1 MFGFLRKRAA
11 VNTNM
16 IPWGGVE
23 FDEADLAPHYVATG
37 MTGSGKTLT
46 IRMLMRAVLAPTGK
60 ELKSRAVIYD
70 PKQDFLPLLVGMGV
84 PEASIHVFHPFDA
97 RSVAWDIAN
106 DVTDAAASRQFA
118 EILAAEE
125 DFSPQRF
132 FVNATIDVVAAVIDV
147 FRTLRPGDWNL
158 NDVVE
163 ATASLDSLRGVL
175 SLNRGG
181 RDVLQIYIESNTETG
196 ANVISSV
203 RSKIARYETAAR
215 LSARATKRVSLTNWL
230 SEEQPHIILLG
241 TDDKN
246 STTLD
251 PINRAIFLRAAQL
264 VCGRLDENPTDQ
276 SWFFVDETRWAG
288 KLDGLASLLIKGRSK
303 GAHVVL
309 GFQDILGM
317 RAVYKDGVADELVGQ
332 CGNKA
337 IMKLNNPETMV
348 WASNCFQKYEE
359 YTASFGTSS
368 SAQGSSSSVNYNLNV
383 RQAMLEQEFMNFPLP
398 TKEGGIAG
406 AFVTPHD
413 IWQGTIEPGF
423 IKRYLFPPAP
433 LPGFMPRNIKE
444 QEPLH
449 WPPEVL
455 PSLRAAAERAGT
467 TQPATNR
474 PPDGRASAAGNVAS
488 RSLIT
493 MPHHKWP

>member
-1 MFGFLRKRAA
+1 MFGLFRKRDALTA
-11 VNTNM
+11 NV

-23 FDEADLAPHYVATG
+23 FDEDDLAPHYVATG

-46 IRMLMRAVLAPTGK
+46 IRMLMRAVLAPGGHG
-60 ELKSRAVIYD
+60 LKSRAVIYD

-84 PEASIHVFHPFDA
+84 PESSIHVFHPFDA
-97 RSVAWDIAN
+97 RSIAWDIAK

-125 DFSPQRF
+125 DHSPQRF
-132 FVNATIDVVAAVIDV
+132 FINATIDVVSAVIDV
-147 FRTLRPGDWNL
+147 FRTLRPGNWTL

-163 ATASLDSLRGVL
+163 ATASLDHLRGVL

-215 LSARATKRVSLTNWL
+215 LSARAQKRVSLTDWL
-230 SEEQPHIILLG
+230 REDQPHIILLG

-246 STTLD
+246 SATLD

-264 VCGRLDENPTDQ
+264 VCGRLDEYPEDR
-276 SWFFVDETRWAG
+276 SWFFVDEARWAG
-288 KLDGLASLLIKGRSK
+288 KLEGLASLLIKGRSK

-317 RAVYKDGVADELVGQ
+317 RAVYKEGVADELIGQ

-337 IMKLNNPETMV
+337 IMKLNSPETMA

-359 YTASFGTSS
+359 YTASFGSS
-368 SAQGSSSSVNYNLNV
+368 SGAQGSSSNVNYNLNV
-383 RQAMLEQEFMNFPLP
+383 RQAMMEQEFMNFPLP
-398 TKEGGIAG
+398 TKSEGIVG

-413 IWQGTIEPGF
+413 IWQGKIEPKF
-423 IKRYLFPPAP
+423 IKRYLTEPAN
-433 LPGFMPRNIKE
+433 LPGFTPRDIKE

-449 WPPEVL
+449 WQPDFL

-467 TQPATNR
+467 TLPADQRSPAGR
-474 PPDGRASAAGNVAS
+474 PPVAGNAGS
-488 RSLIT
+488 SSLIT
-493 MPHHKWP
+493 MPHHK